1 MVPASW
7 SDRKVSHIFDDS
19 RYIAKRSRQLR
30 EEKGILSEPDAKKG
44 KALSSVVCER
54 VTDFYQSDEYSR
66 QCPGKKDVVSVI
78 VEGKRVL
85 KQKRLL
91 LVNLKELHLEYVKK
105 YNDKVGFSKF
115 AVLRPKWCVSVNSA
129 GMHSVCVCQYHQNV
143 KLLLA
148 AIPQHNDYKDL
159 LLKIVCNTENRQCM
173 LHLCENCPGKTA
185 LYDYLLGLFSDND
198 IDPEDIITYKQW
210 VHTDRTDL
218 KTFQETLNDFLD
230 VVCDG
235 FDELRKPLHR

>member
-1 MVPASW
+1 M
-7 SDRKVSHIFDDS
+7 
-19 RYIAKRSRQLR
+19 
-30 EEKGILSEPDAKKG
+30 
-44 KALSSVVCER
+44 
-54 VTDFYQSDEYSR
+54 
-66 QCPGKKDVVSVI
+66 SVI

-159 LLKIVCNTENRQCM
+159 LLKIVCNTENHQCM

-235 FDELRKPLHR
+235 FDELRKHHYIAKSQSAYLQNLKEQLPPNEAIILLDFGENYSFLVQDEVQGHHWDNSEATLHPFAIYYKGAETLNCLSVCVIG